1 MKLNY
6 GECEITYLFNS
17 GFIIET
23 KSFVLLI
30 DYYKSDKKIN
40 FDKFN
45 SKKIYILVSHDHS
58 DHFNPEIFNLNNLN
72 NPTYILDKN
81 IDYRSSFKII
91 EVSEDEN
98 YVINEYFKLKT
109 FGSTDR
115 GVSFFISIEGLN
127 IFHSGDLN
135 WWKWKADS
143 VEQQKKEE
151 KDYKSEINKLRSFS
165 FDIAFVPVDP
175 RLEENYDLAVKYFA
189 KKINAKVII
198 PMHFRDKVN
207 PVEVL
212 ENSWSNLNFESNLV
226 LIKNS
231 GEKFLYKK

>member
-143 VEQQKKEE
+143 VEQQEKEE

>member
-115 GVSFFISIEGLN
+115 GVS
-127 IFHSGDLN
+127 
-135 WWKWKADS
+135 
-143 VEQQKKEE
+143 
-151 KDYKSEINKLRSFS
+151 
-165 FDIAFVPVDP
+165 
-175 RLEENYDLAVKYFA
+175 
-189 KKINAKVII
+189 
-198 PMHFRDKVN
+198 
-207 PVEVL
+207 
-212 ENSWSNLNFESNLV
+212 
-226 LIKNS
+226 
-231 GEKFLYKK
+231 

>member
-151 KDYKSEINKLRSFS
+151 KDYKSEINKLKSFS

-189 KKINAKVII
+189 KKINAEVII